1 MLFTRTLFLLVSSD
15 DFRDDN
21 LSSVKSLIEEDGGE
35 TIVKKEYENQKN
47 LLNSGDDELNSPIG
61 HIICTK
67 TNFVEYALAKSSM
80 IPVTTPLW
88 VYACKEKRKYCNPK
102 NYNPD
107 PKYFMRDVFICV
119 ADNLSQEDKELIYG
133 GVLAFGGQYMDDLTR
148 YTTHLIATDMNN
160 DKSIIAASANNDKN
174 ETRNES
180 IDIKIVSPEW
190 IDDCLKFG
198 RILDEGPYLL
208 INPTSKSDQTR
219 HLNILNSNEEPS
231 WSASQP
237 EFMKNKCF
245 YISDDYPMSDRMRT
259 TLIDM
264 IIDKGGKVSDTFDEK
279 KVDIYIGKYRNGRS
293 FVQSAKSKRIITASM
308 QWLYS
313 ILACGVWI
321 LPKNYN
327 LLHYPIP
334 REPLPEFCNLKISI
348 TNYSGDARVYLT
360 KLITILGG
368 TFTKTLSSENNVLIA
383 SKPFGKK
390 YEAAKFRWREKKSLD
405 IKIVNSLWLEE
416 CFAYWKLMDFN
427 KPQYT
432 YLGRDGKGVEGLLCR
447 TKLDETV
454 LNKWL
459 LDPLDNL
466 EDVAEEPQDESNKLT
481 EEASSKS
488 EQENKISHVEDC
500 VANEK
505 TENVMQ
511 GQKITVSK
519 EVHSDLINDDMRTN
533 SNSPKE
539 SAPASHVS
547 NDKEERSSR
556 AERSAKFKAANKLH
570 QDIHDLNDYQA
581 MSKSSRKMKEYM
593 RELENETKKAE
604 HSSAI
609 SDDKRKRHT
618 NPDIPRTK
626 KRKAEETGPYDING
640 IVTGCEGIL
649 ALSKQDL
656 SALKGIGISI
666 ISDVTLAS
674 DLDTIIAPKILRTAK
689 FLKALSKAKRI
700 VHPNFLIDILHAK
713 KNTTGSESVILSKFP
728 ISNYSL
734 DKIISHEDIMK
745 DVYFNDK
752 RNMASLLEIL
762 QSPNKG
768 KLFTTVKLNI
778 SPNLVGGSKLITE
791 ILEFH
796 GLKHSK
802 VVKSITSS
810 NVNSLLTSND
820 SKIILVVNKEKD
832 TKLVNSFRK
841 LVLNGVAIEWDWCVK
856 SIFAMEL
863 RKYEN
868 FLVQGP

>member
-1 MLFTRTLFLLVSSD
+1 MLFTGTLFLLVSSD
-15 DFRDDN
+15 DFSDDDV
-21 LSSVKSLIEEDGGE
+21 SSVKSSIEEEGGE
-35 TIVKKEYENQKN
+35 TIVKKEYENEKN
-47 LLNSGDDELNSPIG
+47 LLNSGDHGEPNSPIG

-67 TNFVEYALAKSSM
+67 TNFVEYTLAKSSM

-88 VYACKEKRKYCNPK
+88 VHACKEKRKYCNPK

-133 GVLAFGGQYMDDLTR
+133 GVSAFGGQYLDDLTR

-160 DKSIIAASANNDKN
+160 DKSIIAASANNDQN

-208 INPTSKSDQTR
+208 LNPTGESNQPRD
-219 HLNILNSNEEPS
+219 LNILKSNEEPS
-231 WSASQP
+231 WSTSRP

-264 IIDKGGKVSDTFDEK
+264 IIDKGGKISETFDEQ
-279 KVDIYIGKYRNGRS
+279 KVDIYIGKYRNGKS
-293 FVQSAKSKRIITASM
+293 FIRSAKSKRIITANM

-313 ILACGVWI
+313 VLACGVWI

-334 REPLPEFCNLKISI
+334 REPLPEFHNLKISI
-348 TNYSGDARVYLT
+348 TNYSGDARIYLT

-368 TFTKTLSSENNVLIA
+368 TYTKTLSGENNVLIA
-383 SKPFGKK
+383 AKPFGKK
-390 YEAAKFRWREKKSLD
+390 YEAAKFKWREKKSLD

-427 KPQYT
+427 KPQYA

-459 LDPLDNL
+459 LDSLENSEEITQESQEDPNKATEDALSVNEHDNNISQT
-466 EDVAEEPQDESNKLT
+466 EDYITNKET
-481 EEASSKS
+481 
-488 EQENKISHVEDC
+488 
-500 VANEK
+500 ANELHEQK
-505 TENVMQ
+505 TDD
-511 GQKITVSK
+511 GK
-519 EVHSDLINDDMRTN
+519 EINSERTNDSLRTN

-539 SAPASHVS
+539 SSPSSFVS
-547 NDKEERSSR
+547 NNKEEWSSR
-556 AERSAKFKAANKLH
+556 AGRSAKFKAVNKLH

-593 RELENETKKAE
+593 RELENEAKKAE
-604 HSSAI
+604 LKSGT
-609 SDDKRKRHT
+609 SDDKRKAST
-618 NPDIPRTK
+618 NPDTPKNK
-626 KRKAEETGPYDING
+626 KRKVEETRPYDIKG

-649 ALSKQDL
+649 TLSKQDL
-656 SALKGIGISI
+656 NALKDIGIKI
-666 ISDVTLAS
+666 IPDVTQAS

-700 VHPNFLIDILHAK
+700 VHPNFLTDILQAK
-713 KNTTGSESVILSKFP
+713 KNFTDYESILLNEFP
-728 ISNYSL
+728 IDKYSL
-734 DKIISHEDIMK
+734 DKTISNEDIMQ
-745 DVYFNDK
+745 DIYYNDK
-752 RNMASLLEIL
+752 RDRASLSTIL
-762 QSPNKG
+762 QSSNKG

-778 SPNLVGGSKLITE
+778 SPNLVGGSKLITD

-810 NVNSLLTSND
+810 NVNSLLTSDDN
-820 SKIILVVNKEKD
+820 KTILVVNKEKD
-832 TKLVNSFRK
+832 IKLVNSFKK
-841 LVLNGVAIEWDWCVK
+841 LVSNGVAIEWDWCVK

-868 FLVQGP
+868 FSV

>member
-1 MLFTRTLFLLVSSD
+1 MLFTGTLFLLVSSD
-15 DFRDDN
+15 DFSDDDV
-21 LSSVKSLIEEDGGE
+21 SSVKSSIEEEGGE
-35 TIVKKEYENQKN
+35 TIVKKEYENEKN
-47 LLNSGDDELNSPIG
+47 LLNSGDHGEPNSPIG

-67 TNFVEYALAKSSM
+67 TNFVEYTLAKSSM

-88 VYACKEKRKYCNPK
+88 VHACKEKRKYCNPK

-133 GVLAFGGQYMDDLTR
+133 GVLAFGGQYLDDLTR

-160 DKSIIAASANNDKN
+160 DKSIIAASANNDQN

-208 INPTSKSDQTR
+208 LNPTGESNQPRD
-219 HLNILNSNEEPS
+219 LNILKSNEEPS
-231 WSASQP
+231 WSTSRP

-264 IIDKGGKVSDTFDEK
+264 IIDKGGKISETFDEQ
-279 KVDIYIGKYRNGRS
+279 KVDIYIGKYRNGKS
-293 FVQSAKSKRIITASM
+293 FIRSAKSKRIITANM

-313 ILACGVWI
+313 VLACGVWI

-334 REPLPEFCNLKISI
+334 REPLPEFHNLKISI
-348 TNYSGDARVYLT
+348 TNYSGDARIYLT

-368 TFTKTLSSENNVLIA
+368 TYTKTLSGENNVLIA
-383 SKPFGKK
+383 AKPFGKK
-390 YEAAKFRWREKKSLD
+390 YEAAKFKWREKKSLD

-427 KPQYT
+427 KPQYA

-459 LDPLDNL
+459 LDSLENSEEITQESQEDPNKATEDALSVNEHDNNISQT
-466 EDVAEEPQDESNKLT
+466 EDYITNKET
-481 EEASSKS
+481 
-488 EQENKISHVEDC
+488 
-500 VANEK
+500 ANELHEQK
-505 TENVMQ
+505 TDD
-511 GQKITVSK
+511 GK
-519 EVHSDLINDDMRTN
+519 EINSERTNDSLRTN

-539 SAPASHVS
+539 SSPSSFVS
-547 NDKEERSSR
+547 NNKEEWSSR
-556 AERSAKFKAANKLH
+556 AGRSAKFKAVNKLH

-593 RELENETKKAE
+593 RELENEAKKAE
-604 HSSAI
+604 LKSGT
-609 SDDKRKRHT
+609 SDDKRKAST
-618 NPDIPRTK
+618 NPDTPKNK
-626 KRKAEETGPYDING
+626 KRKVEETRPYDIKG

-649 ALSKQDL
+649 TLSKQDL
-656 SALKGIGISI
+656 NALKDIGIKI
-666 ISDVTLAS
+666 IPDVTQAS

-700 VHPNFLIDILHAK
+700 VHPNFLTDILQAK
-713 KNTTGSESVILSKFP
+713 KNFTDYESILLNEFP
-728 ISNYSL
+728 IDKYSL
-734 DKIISHEDIMK
+734 DKTISNEDIMQ
-745 DVYFNDK
+745 DIYYNDK
-752 RNMASLLEIL
+752 RDRASLLTIL
-762 QSPNKG
+762 QSLNKG

-778 SPNLVGGSKLITE
+778 SPNLVGGSKLITD

-810 NVNSLLTSND
+810 NVNSLLTSDDN
-820 SKIILVVNKEKD
+820 KTILVVNKEKD
-832 TKLVNSFRK
+832 IKLVNSFKK

-868 FLVQGP
+868 FLV